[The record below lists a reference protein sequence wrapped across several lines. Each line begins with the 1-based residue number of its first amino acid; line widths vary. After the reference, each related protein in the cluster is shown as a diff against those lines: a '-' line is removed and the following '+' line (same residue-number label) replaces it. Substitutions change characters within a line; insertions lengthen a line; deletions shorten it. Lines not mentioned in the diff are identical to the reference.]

1 MAKTRLDKG
10 LLKKVAKKTAKTQQ
24 YVREQV
30 SKRASRQNVASEAAL
45 IIWAKELGF
54 GTAAAQRQLDPHIQQ
69 QVSSVGSIFPSSSAA
84 SRSKVGVN
92 PLRATRA
99 VSPLRASIEYLLSD
113 PELRTRCADLLM
125 ARKSFDRVF
134 REATVVL
141 DARLKH
147 LGKIKGKVNPAELVA
162 RVLHPS
168 KAILI
173 VSEHPDEQRGFF
185 ELFSGL
191 MAAFR
196 NPAHHTLNDKL
207 TREDALRF
215 CGFVDS
221 LLTLLGKARISGTAS
236 P

>member
-1 MAKTRLDKG
+1 MPRTRLDKG
-10 LLKKVAKKTAKTQQ
+10 LLEKVAKRTGKTQQ

-30 SKRASRQNVASEAAL
+30 SRRASRHSIASEAAL

-54 GTAAAQRQLDPHIQQ
+54 GTAAAQRSVDLHIQHQ
-69 QVSSVGSIFPSSSAA
+69 ISSVGSGNRSPKSSREAARGRAEHLPRVPSTL
-84 SRSKVGVN
+84 K
-92 PLRATRA
+92 
-99 VSPLRASIEYLLSD
+99 ASIDYLLSD
-113 PELRTRCADLLM
+113 EELRTRCADLLM

-141 DARLKH
+141 DARLKD

-168 KAILI
+168 KAVLI
-173 VSEHPDEQRGFF
+173 VSDYADEQKGFF
-185 ELFSGL
+185 DLFSGL

-196 NPAHHTLNDKL
+196 NPAHHSINNKL

-221 LLTLLGKARISGTAS
+221 LLTILGKAKVRESVG

>member
-1 MAKTRLDKG
+1 MPKTRLHLG
-10 LLKKVAKKTAKTQQ
+10 LLEKVAKSTKKTKQ

-30 SKRASRQNVASEAAL
+30 SRRASREGISSEAAL

-54 GTAAAQRQLDPHIQQ
+54 GTALAQRHLDPHVQQ
-69 QVSSVGSIFPSSSAA
+69 QISSAGLRRGSTGA
-84 SRSKVGVN
+84 SRKETSTRGEQT
-92 PLRATRA
+92 TRA
-99 VSPLRASIEYLLSD
+99 PSPLRAAIDYLLSD
-113 PELRTRCADLLM
+113 EELKTRCADLLK

-141 DARLKH
+141 DARLKE

-168 KAILI
+168 KAVLI
-173 VSEHPDEQRGFF
+173 VSEYQDEQKGFF
-185 ELFSGL
+185 DLFSGL

-196 NPAHHTLNDKL
+196 NPAHHSINNKL

-221 LLTLLGKARISGTAS
+221 LLTILGKAKVSESVDA
-236 P
+236 